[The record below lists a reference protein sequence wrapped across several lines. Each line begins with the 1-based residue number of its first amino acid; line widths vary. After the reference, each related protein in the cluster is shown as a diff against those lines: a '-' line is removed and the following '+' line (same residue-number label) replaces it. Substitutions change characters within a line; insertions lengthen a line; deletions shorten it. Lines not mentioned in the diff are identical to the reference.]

1 MKKSKLNR
9 RPQGMTKNQAKQTK
23 PLPPDPERLNRNRA
37 RWAAAALAEFR
48 RQTGAD
54 LEDAV
59 SDLLADLMHWC
70 DRLGQEFP
78 QELRR
83 ALHHYEEETG
93 ASLEM
98 TTLLSDKL

>member
-1 MKKSKLNR
+1 MKKSKLSR
-9 RPQGMTKNQAKQTK
+9 RPQGMTKNPAKQTRR
-23 PLPPDPERLNRNRA
+23 LPTDPDMLNPNRA

>member
-83 ALHHYEEETG
+83 ARYHYEEETK
-93 ASLEM
+93 ASAE
-98 TTLLSDKL
+98 TTAPLSDEL